1 MYKIDSRILKSA
13 IKVPVLP
20 IPALQCTTTGGIFW
34 LSSYFDKSRK
44 VSIWSKTYSISTNTF
59 SSFLAVSS
67 SQFIKFKW
75 SIYNTLSSVS
85 LALLFCAF
93 SNSPTITFYSP
104 IMISS
109 NLVLIIL
116 SLSFKKAFEINLS
129 LK

>member
-85 LALLFCAF
+85 LALLFWAF

>member
-20 IPALQCTTTGGIFW
+20 IPALQCTTIGGIFW

-85 LALLFCAF
+85 LALLFAF